1 MCRSVPGRVLA
12 VDGEVATVDFWGTQ
26 QVVRLELVDEPVAPG
41 DHVLC
46 HRGYAM
52 QRVPPGDVAEM
63 MAFYEQLL
71 AADVEG

>member
-1 MCRSVPGRVLA
+1 
-12 VDGEVATVDFWGTQ
+12 VDGGAATVDSWGTEH
-26 QVVRLELVDEPVAPG
+26 VVRLELVDEPVALG

-63 MAFYEQLL
+63 MAFYDALL
-71 AADVEG
+71 AADAEG

>member
-12 VDGEVATVDFWGTQ
+12 VDGEVATVDFWGTE

-52 QRVPPGDVAEM
+52 RRVPPGDVAEM
-63 MAFYEQLL
+63 MAFYDELL
-71 AADVEG
+71 AADTGG